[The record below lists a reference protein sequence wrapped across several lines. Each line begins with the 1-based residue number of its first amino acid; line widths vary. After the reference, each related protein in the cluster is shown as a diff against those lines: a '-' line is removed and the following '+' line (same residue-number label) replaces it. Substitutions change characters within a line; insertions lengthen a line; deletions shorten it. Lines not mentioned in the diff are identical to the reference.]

1 MGMGAGSDAT
11 RGHRLQE
18 LLLINLNPPDRGYF
32 GPCPLPAFNP
42 ERLGGIG
49 QSR

>member
-18 LLLINLNPPDRGYF
+18 LLLNRPK
-32 GPCPLPAFNP
+32 PAWQRIPRAVFSARFNP
-42 ERLGGIG
+42 GRLGGIG
-49 QSR
+49 QGR